1 MRIDL
6 VSMCYVGFVRR
17 RMRREGMRITVR
29 WGRVYTMGARTGQ
42 QPDSE
47 AQMRARGIL
56 ARASEAAKR
65 EMEDEARRLYW
76 TEHAAEMGYRTAR
89 GACVAYHVRRLR
101 EMPTEEAVAAL
112 GRDVRRKRMEEM
124 RRLREERRK
133 AQEERRPLYA
143 KVISK
148 RGRARKGVEML
159 CAMDEAVRM
168 VKGLTATERT

>member
-1 MRIDL
+1 MI
-6 VSMCYVGFVRR
+6 SMGYVGFVRR

-29 WGRVYTMGARTGQ
+29 WGRVYTMGARTGR

-89 GACVAYHVRRLR
+89 GACVAHHVRLLR

-124 RRLREERRK
+124 RRLREEMRRT
-133 AQEERRPLYA
+133 QGERKPLYA
-143 KVISK
+143 KVK
-148 RGRARKGVEML
+148 GLRGRTRQGMEML
-159 CAMDEAVRM
+159 RAVDEAVRM
-168 VKGLTATERT
+168 VKTAMAGPDGS